1 MGTIQVAA
9 ERPIGAPAE
18 RVYRY
23 IADFNEHHFR
33 FLPPAFSDLRVE
45 RGGYGAGT
53 VITFKVTVAG
63 RTQAYCTE
71 VEEPE
76 PGRVLVESD
85 PRVGTVTTF
94 TVAPEGDG
102 SRVKIETTW
111 RVGGIGAPVQRLLA
125 PPIMRRLY
133 RDELERL
140 DRYAR
145 ALEPA
150 AGA

>member
-1 MGTIQVAA
+1 RRPEARMGTIQVAA

-23 IADFNEHHFR
+23 IADFTQHHFR

-63 RTQAYCTE
+63 RTQAYRTE

-76 PGRVLVESD
+76 RGRGPGPWLHRE
-85 PRVGTVTTF
+85 PRAGRCVARSTGARRPARRRLTAGRSRRSLAVGRRDRWAASGNSSCAATW
-94 TVAPEGDG
+94 
-102 SRVKIETTW
+102 STW
-111 RVGGIGAPVQRLLA
+111 RWPS
-125 PPIMRRLY
+125 
-133 RDELERL
+133 
-140 DRYAR
+140 
-145 ALEPA
+145 
-150 AGA
+150 